1 METFFIQ
8 IVAKLTKQYS
18 LTKNEAQEM
27 VNDEWEYVEQTYSE
41 GVISAEDV
49 AKELVSIYMVA

>member
-8 IVAKLTKQYS
+8 IIERLTKQYN

-27 VNDEWEYVEQTYSE
+27 LNDEWEYVEQTYSE
-41 GVISAEDV
+41 DVISAEDM
-49 AKELVSIYMVA
+49 AKELISIYMVA

>member
-8 IVAKLTKQYS
+8 IVARLTKQYN

-27 VNDEWEYVEQTYSE
+27 LNDEWEYVEQTYSE
-41 GVISAEDV
+41 GVVSAEEM
-49 AKELVSIYMVA
+49 ARELISIYMVA

>member
-8 IVAKLTKQYS
+8 IVARLTKQYN

-27 VNDEWEYVEQTYSE
+27 LNDEWEYVEQTYSE
-41 GVISAEDV
+41 GVITVEDI